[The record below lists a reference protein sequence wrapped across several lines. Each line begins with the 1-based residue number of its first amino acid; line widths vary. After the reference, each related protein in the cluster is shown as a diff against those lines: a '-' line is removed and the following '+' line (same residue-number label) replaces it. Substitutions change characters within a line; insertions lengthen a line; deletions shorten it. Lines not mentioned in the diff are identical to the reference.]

1 MSLLRMLG
9 TRLAPA
15 LAVALLPVP
24 VAAHAAAPPTPADL
38 LRAWSPEPWVLLC
51 VGVSAFAYRRGMRA
65 AWARAGVGRGVRDR
79 DAWAFLAGLGV
90 LLVALVSPVD
100 ALGAALFS
108 GHMFQ
113 HMLLIG
119 VAAPLLVLGR
129 PVVAFVWALPRE
141 GRILAGSWMRRSPA
155 RRSWALL
162 SHPATAWTLHAVAL
176 WAWHAPALYARTLD
190 SDGVHAAQHASF
202 LGTAVLF
209 WWVLAK
215 SGTRARRAMG
225 VLYLFTTAVVTGALG
240 ALLTFAP
247 APLYATAYPPEAT
260 GAWGLTPLEDQQLA
274 GLVMWIPGGILYA
287 GAALHLLG
295 RLLAGDPRRPAPARA
310 LWTSALRVAG
320 LAAALLTLG
329 GCRAHEEER
338 PGADIG
344 DPVTGAALIREQG
357 CHLCHTIPGITGARG
372 EVGPRLGGLARQAYI
387 AGVLP
392 NTPDNLA
399 LWVRTPQAV
408 SPGSAMPDSD
418 LTEDE
423 ARHVAAYLYSLR

>member
-1 MSLLRMLG
+1 VRPERVPGAVAGL
-9 TRLAPA
+9 A
-15 LAVALLPVP
+15 LAALLLPAQA
-24 VAAHAAAPPTPADL
+24 AAHAAAPPVPADL
-38 LRAWSPEPWVLLC
+38 LRTWSPEPWVLLG
-51 VGVSAFAYRRGMRA
+51 VGVSAFTYRRGMRA
-65 AWARAGVGRGVRDR
+65 AWTRAGAGRGVRDR
-79 DAWAFLAGLGV
+79 DAWTFLAGLGV

-100 ALGAALFS
+100 ALGSALFS

-141 GRILAGSWMRRSPA
+141 ERIRAGRWMRLTPA
-155 RRSWALL
+155 RKGWALL
-162 SHPATAWTLHAVAL
+162 SHPVSAWTLHTAVL
-176 WAWHAPALYARTLD
+176 WAWHAPSLYARTLE
-190 SDGVHAAQHASF
+190 SDWVHAAQHASF

-215 SGTRARRAMG
+215 NGTRARRAMG
-225 VLYLFTTAVVTGALG
+225 VLYLFATAVVTGALG

-247 APLYATAYPPEAT
+247 VPLYSTAYPPEAT

-295 RLLAGDPRRPAPARA
+295 RLLAGERPRPSARPSGAV
-310 LWTSALRVAG
+310 LRVAG
-320 LAAALLTLG
+320 LAAALLVLG
-329 GCRAHEEER
+329 GCRAHDEER
-338 PGADIG
+338 PGAGVG
-344 DPVTGAALIREQG
+344 DPAAGAVLIREQG
-357 CHLCHTIPGITGARG
+357 CHLCHTIPGIRGARG
-372 EVGPRLGGLARQAYI
+372 QVGPQLGGLARQTYI

-423 ARHVAAYLYSLR
+423 ARHVAAYLYTLR